1 MDLYNSPTYI
11 CSIIVLCLLPL
22 SFNVN
27 FKLHLSRHAIVM
39 FSVQG
44 AGSTIPRYYAG
55 IMAGELRP

>member
-1 MDLYNSPTYI
+1 MDLYNSPIY
-11 CSIIVLCLLPL
+11 SIIMLCLLFL
-22 SFNVN
+22 CFNVK
-27 FKLHLSRHAIVM
+27 KLYFSGHAIVM